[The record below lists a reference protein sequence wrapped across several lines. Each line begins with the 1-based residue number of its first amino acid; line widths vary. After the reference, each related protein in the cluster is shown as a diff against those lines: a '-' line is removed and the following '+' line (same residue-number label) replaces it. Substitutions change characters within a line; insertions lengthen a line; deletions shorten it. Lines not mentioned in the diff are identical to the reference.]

1 MSDRLGDF
9 IRSQRSL
16 ANLSI
21 RELAKL
27 TKVSNPYL
35 SQIERGIYQPSAQ
48 VLKAIA
54 GALDVSAETLFSQAG
69 LLEEHPDD
77 DLSGVEDAIRLDRRL
92 TPEQKKTL
100 LRVYRSFLAEEDDQ
114 PRPAAKR
121 AKR

>member
-9 IRSQRSL
+9 IRSQRGL
-16 ANLSI
+16 ANMSI

-77 DLSGVEDAIRLDRRL
+77 DLSGVEDAIRVDRRL

-100 LRVYRSFLAEEDDQ
+100 LRVYRSFVAEEAAE
-114 PRPAAKR
+114 PRPAKR
-121 AKR
+121 ASR